1 MSQMLRPKT
10 STVLSTV
17 LPTAV
22 LAATFSTLLIVFS
35 SHQIGRDVELSFMDL
50 GTILLG
56 DSGVVTE
63 PTWREI
69 AAGLAFHMF
78 ADISWAVLFFGVG
91 ARLTWQLRPV
101 ELLLA
106 APFWALATE
115 AAEYHVFLPWL
126 QPLVLIQTPFWIG
139 LTVHLASGAA
149 YPLFYWIRKRF
160 VGPGAAEHVG
170 FGRGMAL
177 VLAGILVL
185 AIGSAALHQLR
196 REPYLPL
203 FGGPQAKSFDQ
214 SFFRMMSAH
223 HQVGVELSQL
233 AADRAVSKDVQV
245 LGRLMVA
252 EQQAEIEAQQ
262 RWWQSWFG
270 GVLPPPSPEEHAMM
284 PGMLPSGALEQLAT
298 LSGSDFDQRFLD
310 LMIRHHEG
318 AVQMSDQAWSR
329 AGDLRLRIFAIQIR
343 HAQTRQITRMMVLR
357 RPQTMHTAGSGSG
370 NRWGRAA
377 GSGWTS
383 RCQDRSRPPLSTSAR
398 KARFLAG

>member
-1 MSQMLRPKT
+1 MSQPPCPKT
-10 STVLSTV
+10 STIWSTALV
-17 LPTAV
+17 TAL

-56 DSGVVTE
+56 DSGVVME

-69 AAGLAFHMF
+69 GAGLAFHMF

-115 AAEYHVFLPWL
+115 AAEYHVILPWL

-149 YPLFYWIRKRF
+149 YPLFYWVRLRF
-160 VGPGAAEHVG
+160 AGPGAADYAR
-170 FGRGMAL
+170 FGRGTAL
-177 VLAGILVL
+177 VLAGALV
-185 AIGSAALHQLR
+185 AALGTAGLHQLR

-203 FGGPQAKSFDQ
+203 FGGARAGAFDQ

-223 HQVGVELSQL
+223 HHVGVEMASL
-233 AADRAVSKDVQV
+233 AAAQAASEDVR
-245 LGRLMVA
+245 LMGRLMVA

-262 RWWQSWFG
+262 RWWHSWFG
-270 GVLPPPSPEEHAMM
+270 GKLPSPTTEEHAIM
-284 PGMLPSGALEQLAT
+284 PGMPPPGALEQLAA
-298 LSGSDFDQRFLD
+298 SGGSDFDQQFLD

-329 AGDLRLRIFAIQIR
+329 AADPRVRIFAIQIR
-343 HAQTRQITRMMVLR
+343 HAQTRQIARMMVLR
-357 RPQTMHTAGSGSG
+357 RPHTMPTVGAGSGD
-370 NRWGRAA
+370 NARVELPAAA
-377 GSGWTS
+377 GPRTTGTTDLDH
-383 RCQDRSRPPLSTSAR
+383 R
-398 KARFLAG
+398 